1 MAVTPKNII
10 LSYEA
15 VKKCLRF
22 IWLYSTVLRQQHPSS
37 SVFKNFSHSWCEQS
51 VQICEFIWQTRDIQV
66 SAGIAA
72 HFANNIRKNTL
83 ELSKYTTSIFSEIV
97 IA

>member
-1 MAVTPKNII
+1 
-10 LSYEA
+10 
-15 VKKCLRF
+15 
-22 IWLYSTVLRQQHPSS
+22 
-37 SVFKNFSHSWCEQS
+37 